1 MHSAFFNAMKCINGN
16 IYLNLNPSIK
26 FFQQE
31 RLSDTF
37 YTINNPKRI
46 NEDYVGWSV
55 MTIYNSRIYTIS
67 EVVFNKNPT
76 NEFTLQNGK
85 KISYEKYLLENYKV
99 KLQYP

>member
-1 MHSAFFNAMKCINGN
+1 
-16 IYLNLNPSIK
+16 
-26 FFQQE
+26 
-31 RLSDTF
+31 
-37 YTINNPKRI
+37 
-46 NEDYVGWSV
+46 